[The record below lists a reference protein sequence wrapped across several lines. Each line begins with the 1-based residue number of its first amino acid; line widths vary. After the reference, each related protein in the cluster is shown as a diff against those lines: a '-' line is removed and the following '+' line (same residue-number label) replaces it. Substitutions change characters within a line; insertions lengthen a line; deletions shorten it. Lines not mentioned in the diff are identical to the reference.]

1 MSLCGCYRKDIR
13 WLDETPLPQYFNK
26 LDKFTKDRRTQEL
39 VRHGHICTVY
49 LLKLAS
55 VHATL

>member
-26 LDKFTKDRRTQEL
+26 LDKFTKDRRTHEL
-39 VRHGHICTVY
+39 VRH
-49 LLKLAS
+49 
-55 VHATL
+55 